1 MLDVFCDIFNN
12 ISVLSWRPSLVMEN
26 EENGV
31 SGKKILPQI
40 ANKLKF
46 NI

>member
-1 MLDVFCDIFNN
+1 
-12 ISVLSWRPSLVMEN
+12 MEN

-40 ANKLKF
+40 ANKLGYINLDSYHRF
-46 NI
+46 PLVQ